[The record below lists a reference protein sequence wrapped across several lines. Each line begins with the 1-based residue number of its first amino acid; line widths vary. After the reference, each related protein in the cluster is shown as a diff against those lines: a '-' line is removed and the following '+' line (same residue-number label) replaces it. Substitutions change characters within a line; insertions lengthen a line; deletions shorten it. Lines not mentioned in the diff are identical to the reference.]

1 MQLSMNSWL
10 ELNLISAAVIA
21 VVSFLHQGAKGNDL
35 IDQFPSTRA
44 CDEVLK
50 KKKVQAV
57 LLCFFASSI
66 TNH

>member
-50 KKKVQAV
+50 KKKKYKLFCCVFLHPQ
-57 LLCFFASSI
+57 
-66 TNH
+66 

>member
-35 IDQFPSTRA
+35 IDQVPSTRA
-44 CDEVLK
+44 CDKVLK
-50 KKKVQAV
+50 KKS
-57 LLCFFASSI
+57 CFVVFFL
-66 TNH
+66 HPQ